1 MNTYLITLSRYDRPA
16 TAYGETPGKA
26 KYNSYLE
33 MGDLFD
39 SFAEFLRFVKSIK
52 LIHKFRPCD
61 LFGDIEQFERM
72 KECRN
77 IPFAFMGMKV
87 ILKSRSRGNIKGII
101 VGSNDSMNLDICF
114 DGTCHKENCHPHYK
128 LIYLDNS
135 GDIVAEF

>member
-1 MNTYLITLSRYDRPA
+1 MNTYMITLSGYDRSA

-26 KYNSYLE
+26 KYNFFLG

-39 SFAEFLRFVKSIK
+39 SFAEFLRFVKSIR

-72 KECRN
+72 KEYRN

-87 ILKSRSRGNIKGII
+87 ILKSGSRGNIIGTI
-101 VGSNDSMNLDICF
+101 VGSNDSMNWIIHTIFLGVF
-114 DGTCHKENCHPHYK
+114 ALKMEGPAK
-128 LIYLDNS
+128 S
-135 GDIVAEF
+135 GDPAGCMKKSFI